1 VRANWGLPITLQ
13 RYVIR
18 RLLLLGPMLIGMT
31 LISFVLSQAVPAD
44 PVTANLGEQ
53 AAANPEVVAA
63 FRARWGLDRPPHE
76 QYGIYLWNVL
86 HGDLGTSITTKQP
99 VVADLRRHL
108 PATIELAVAAM
119 VIGIVVGIPLGVL
132 AAAKRDRPVD
142 QIARVISLVGTSM
155 PIFWLGLVAIVIFY
169 AWLGWAPS
177 PGRLSARLEP
187 PPFVTGFVVVDALLA
202 GRTDAAVDALKH
214 LALPAIVLSS
224 YSLGVITRVMRGSM
238 LEVLGEDYVR
248 TARAK
253 GVGER
258 GVMIHHAARNS
269 LIPTLTVIGL
279 SFGGLLSGA
288 VVTESVFSWP
298 GLGLYAFK
306 SATSLDFP
314 AIMGVGIVVATVYVL
329 VNLVV
334 DVLYG
339 LLDPRIRVG
348 D

>member
-1 VRANWGLPITLQ
+1 MALQ
-13 RYVIR
+13 AYVGR
-18 RLLLLGPMLIGMT
+18 RLLLLGPLLIGMT

-53 AAANPEVVAA
+53 AASNPEVVAA
-63 FRARWGLDRPPHE
+63 FKRRWGLDRPLYQ
-76 QYGIYLWNVL
+76 QYGFYLWNVL
-86 HGDLGTSITTKQP
+86 QGDLGTSITTKQP
-99 VVADLRRHL
+99 VAADLRRHL
-108 PATIELAVAAM
+108 PATIELAVTAM
-119 VIGIVVGIPLGVL
+119 LVSIAVGVPLGIL
-132 AAAKRDRPVD
+132 AAANRDRVVD
-142 QIARVISLVGTSM
+142 QVARVVSLIGVSM
-155 PIFWLGLVAIVIFY
+155 PIFWLGLVAIVVFY
-169 AWLGWAPS
+169 AWLGWAPA
-177 PGRLSARLEP
+177 PGRLGARIEP

-202 GRTDAAVDALKH
+202 GRTATAVDALKH
-214 LALPAIVLSS
+214 LALPALVLSS
-224 YSLGVITRVMRGSM
+224 YSLGVITRVMRAST
-238 LEVLGEDYVR
+238 LEVLGDDYVR
-248 TARAK
+248 TARSK

-258 GVMIHHAARNS
+258 TVILRHAARNS
-269 LIPTLTVIGL
+269 LIPTVTVIGL

-348 D
+348 G

>member
-1 VRANWGLPITLQ
+1 
-13 RYVIR
+13 
-18 RLLLLGPMLIGMT
+18 MLVGMT
-31 LISFVLSQAVPAD
+31 LISFILSQAVPAD

-76 QYGIYLWNVL
+76 QYAIYLWNVL

-99 VVADLRRHL
+99 VAADLRRHL

-119 VIGIVVGIPLGVL
+119 AIGIIVGIPLGML

-187 PPFVTGFVVVDALLA
+187 PPFVTGFVLVDALLA

-224 YSLGVITRVMRGSM
+224 YSLGVITRVMRGGM

-253 GVGER
+253 GASER
-258 GVMIHHAARNS
+258 AVMIQHAARNS

-334 DVLYG
+334 DVAYG
-339 LLDPRIRVG
+339 LLDPRIRVSE
-348 D
+348 

>member
-1 VRANWGLPITLQ
+1 
-13 RYVIR
+13 
-18 RLLLLGPMLIGMT
+18 MLIGMT
-31 LISFVLSQAVPAD
+31 LISFILSQAVPAD
-44 PVTANLGEQ
+44 PITANLGEQ
-53 AAANPEVVAA
+53 AASNPEVVAV
-63 FRARWGLDRPPHE
+63 FRHRWGLDRPLPE

-99 VVADLRRHL
+99 VIQDLRRHL

-119 VIGIVVGIPLGVL
+119 TISIVVGIPLGVL
-132 AAAKRDRPVD
+132 AAAKRDGPID
-142 QIARVISLVGTSM
+142 QVARVVSLIGVSM

-169 AWLGWAPS
+169 AWLGWAPP
-177 PGRLSARLEP
+177 PGRLNARLEP
-187 PPFVTGFVVVDALLA
+187 PPFVTGFVLIDALLA
-202 GRTDAAVDALKH
+202 GRTAVVIDALKH
-214 LALPAIVLSS
+214 LILPALVLSS
-224 YSLGVITRVMRGSM
+224 YSLGVITRVMRGGM

-258 GVMIHHAARNS
+258 SVMIQHASRNS

-288 VVTESVFSWP
+288 VVTEAVFSWP
-298 GLGLYAFK
+298 GLGLYAFR

-334 DVLYG
+334 DVAYG

>member
-1 VRANWGLPITLQ
+1 MRANWGLPITLQ